1 MAVELTADGILG
13 ESGLGG
19 RALPHRAVGNNRSL
33 LADVPDGI
41 FLDSTGGPGEP

>member
-1 MAVELTADGILG
+1 
-13 ESGLGG
+13 
-19 RALPHRAVGNNRSL
+19 VGNNRSL